1 MINLKKLVSLFF
13 QIIISG
19 AKSPDSK
26 RYFLK
31 YMCVALEKSTNE
43 YISYNCRPKIAD
55 YVINKKIEKK
65 SDKKCAIIM
74 QGPILKEDNFTI
86 EAAKFYKKMY
96 PEECII
102 VSTWEDTEEDIVK
115 KLKELDIEVVLNKAP
130 ETTGLGNVN
139 YQVLSARGGLKRAR
153 ELKCDYVLKT
163 RTDQRISM
171 PNFLSYFLGLLDT
184 YPLERKSE
192 KIENRLIITS
202 GIIGAN
208 MFIPYMLSDF
218 LFFGTINDV
227 DKVFDLEQDPLDTN
241 RSEREE
247 LTNKL
252 FDNASIEDFYEK
264 TAPESRIIKTY
275 IDKYTDIDAD
285 GSLKSYWDF
294 IRDYTVILSIRD
306 MDLYG
311 RRYNI
316 YEESEITKIYARDDD
331 ESKNYRYIWTFAN
344 WSMLYS
350 GRFIYNPELELYKN
364 QIMRR

>member
-1 MINLKKLVSLFF
+1 M
-13 QIIISG
+13 
-19 AKSPDSK
+19 
-26 RYFLK
+26 
-31 YMCVALEKSTNE
+31 
-43 YISYNCRPKIAD
+43 
-55 YVINKKIEKK
+55 
-65 SDKKCAIIM
+65 
-74 QGPILKEDNFTI
+74 
-86 EAAKFYKKMY
+86 
-96 PEECII
+96 
-102 VSTWEDTEEDIVK
+102 K

-306 MDLYG
+306 MDLYW